1 MTSQPG
7 LQTNEKHILPNI
19 SQTKSDQTMKFD
31 QLIEHNKRKNFPRK
45 IIQKMR

>member
-19 SQTKSDQTMKFD
+19 SQTKSDQTMTFD
-31 QLIEHNKRKNFPRK
+31 QLIEHNKRKTFPQKLYRK
-45 IIQKMR
+45 